1 MELVLGIPVMWL
13 VLGSGFVIT
22 LLTSLFK
29 QPFMSSQVKNII
41 AIVVSVVAATLTAVL
56 TGDVNTTTDILVVVT
71 SMYGTSQIFY
81 KFLMQGGR
89 IDTALSNALVR
100 DTGDEDDEA

>member
-1 MELVLGIPVMWL
+1 MELVLGVPVMWL

-29 QPFMSSQVKNII
+29 QPFMSSKVKNII
-41 AIVVSVVAATLTAVL
+41 AIVVSVLAATLTAVL

-81 KFLMQGGR
+81 KFLMQGGSL
-89 IDTALSNALVR
+89 DTRLTNALVMNG
-100 DTGDEDDEA
+100 DDEDDEA